1 MPVQMTA
8 APPNTRSLMIAVL
21 LPIAL
26 IMLLGG
32 CGQREETPYEQ
43 DIAAWHAQRLER
55 LRAEDG
61 WLTLIALWPLPE
73 GEHTLGADPA
83 VDLRLDA
90 DVPPLIGSLVVAD
103 DELNFTAA
111 PDAEVRTADGEL
123 VTRTDLTTD
132 RDGDPTVLAVGTVR
146 FHVIDRGGSLW
157 LRVRD
162 SQSEVR
168 LGFGGIERFPVDETW
183 RVTARLR
190 SRGMPSTVPMPNVL
204 GQVEAQPTVGVL
216 TFERDGFTHHLVPVG
231 RPGEPLLIVFADR
244 TTGQSTYGGGR
255 FLYTDPPGPEGTV
268 VLDFNRAYNPPCAF
282 TPHATCLQPLPE
294 NRLSLAVTAGEKAWT
309 PQR

>member
-1 MPVQMTA
+1 MTVQLPTA
-8 APPNTRSLMIAVL
+8 LPNARSLASRIL
-21 LPIAL
+21 LL
-26 IMLLGG
+26 TFLLSLLGG
-32 CGQREETPYEQ
+32 CGQRSETAYEQ
-43 DIAAWHAQRLER
+43 DLAAWHAQRLER

-61 WLTLIALWPLPE
+61 WLTLIALWPLPD
-73 GEHTLGADPA
+73 GTHTLGADPA
-83 VDLRLDA
+83 VDLTVDA
-90 DVPPLIGSLVVAD
+90 DVPPLVGTLAVAGAAVS
-103 DELNFTAA
+103 FTAA
-111 PDAEVRTADGEL
+111 PEVAVQTADGTL
-123 VTRTDLTTD
+123 VTMTGMTSD
-132 RDGDPTVLAVGTVR
+132 RQGDPTVLMVGTVR
-146 FHVIDRGGSLW
+146 FHVVDRGGSLW

-168 LGFGGIERFPVDETW
+168 LGFRGIERFPVDEAW

-204 GQVEAQPTVGVL
+204 GQIEELPTVGVL
-216 TFERDGFTHHLVPVG
+216 TFEHDGFTHHLIPVG
-231 RPGEPLLIVFADR
+231 RPGEPLLIVFADE